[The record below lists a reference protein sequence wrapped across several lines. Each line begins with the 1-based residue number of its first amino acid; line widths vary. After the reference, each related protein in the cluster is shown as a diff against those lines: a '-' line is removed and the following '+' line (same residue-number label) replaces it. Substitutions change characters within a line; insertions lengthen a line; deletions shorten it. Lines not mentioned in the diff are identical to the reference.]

1 MCASTSS
8 ATTRSLHTPH
18 PPPTKNRFF
27 FFQHTPP
34 PNAHRSLPFSLSL
47 AGCFGLQFSTLSIIF
62 DPLGPTV
69 ASASSPRPRSTFV
82 IRDFFRRSSLS
93 AVSLYLFHAIVLN
106 VAVRAASYVET
117 SEGDTYMYFHALWPL
132 SEWLGDLVLSLA
144 GIAYFVFWE
153 LVLDVWFTRGH
164 AIGTIEWL
172 MGQGGN
178 LAWALCSRCACCAPR
193 TKAGTLAEDD
203 ETE

>member
-1 MCASTSS
+1 M
-8 ATTRSLHTPH
+8 PH
-18 PPPTKNRFF
+18 Y
-27 FFQHTPP
+27 QHCCFCDT
-34 PNAHRSLPFSLSL
+34 NHDHAHRSLPFSLSL
-47 AGCFGLQFSTLSIIF
+47 VLTLSGCFGLEFSTLSIIF

-153 LVLDVWFTRGH
+153 LVLDVWFIKGRG
-164 AIGTIEWL
+164 IGTIEWL
-172 MGQGGN
+172 MGQGGS
-178 LAWALCSRCACCAPR
+178 LAWALCSRCSCCAPR
-193 TKAGTLAEDD
+193 TKAAAAAEDD

>member
-1 MCASTSS
+1 MLLT
-8 ATTRSLHTPH
+8 HPH
-18 PPPTKNRFF
+18 KLLK
-27 FFQHTPP
+27 HS
-34 PNAHRSLPFSLSL
+34 SLPFSLSL
-47 AGCFGLQFSTLSIIF
+47 VLTLSGCFGLEFSTLSIIF

-69 ASASSPRPRSTFV
+69 ASASSPRPRSNFV
-82 IRDFFRRSSLS
+82 VRDFFRRSSLS

-117 SEGDTYMYFHALWPL
+117 SDGDTYMYFQPLWPL

-153 LVLDVWFTRGH
+153 VVLDLWFIKGRG
-164 AIGTIEWL
+164 ICTIEWL

-178 LAWALCSRCACCAPR
+178 LAWALCSRCCFASSA
-193 TKAGTLAEDD
+193 AAAEDV